1 MKPPVKTLEQ
11 LAALIDS
18 AVNDNNQVWA
28 SQMPV
33 NLYHPVSYSMSAG
46 GKRLR
51 PLMVLLGYQLFDD
64 KVERSVPIAMAIEV
78 FHNFT
83 LLHDD
88 IMDHADVRR
97 GQPTVHKK
105 YSANAAILSGDA
117 MSFLA
122 YGFLLECTSEKL
134 PQILKLF
141 TATALEVCEGQQY
154 DMDFEGR
161 MDVTAD
167 EYIMMIR
174 LKTAVLLGCALK
186 AGAMAGG
193 ATDVDADKLYEIGIR
208 LGIAFQL
215 QDDLLDTFGDESA
228 FGKKIGGDIVANK
241 KTYMLIKAIETAS
254 EPEKTALMDWLL
266 AKQFNA
272 AEKIEAVKS
281 IFGKLNIRTIT
292 SNLIQSYLD
301 GALSLLAELPAAP
314 GKKALLE
321 DQINKLV
328 NRNN

>member
-1 MKPPVKTLEQ
+1 MKTLEQ
-11 LAALIDS
+11 LIEMIDS
-18 AVNDNNQVWA
+18 AVKENNQVWA

-33 NLYHPVSYSMSAG
+33 NLYRPVSYSMSAG

-51 PLMVLLGYQLFDD
+51 PLMVLLGYQFFDD
-64 KVERSVPIAMAIEV
+64 AIERSIPVAMAIEV

-88 IMDHADVRR
+88 IMDQADVRR
-97 GQPTVHKK
+97 GLPTVHKK
-105 YSANAAILSGDA
+105 FSANAAILSGDA

-122 YGFLLECTSEKL
+122 YGFLLECTSERL

-141 TATALEVCEGQQY
+141 TRTALEVCEGQQY
-154 DMDFEGR
+154 DMDFESR

-186 AGAMAGG
+186 AGALAGG
-193 ATDVDADKLYEIGIR
+193 ADEVDADKLYEIGIR

-215 QDDLLDTFGDESA
+215 QDDLLDTFGNENE

-241 KTYMLIKAIETAS
+241 KTYLLIKALEKAY
-254 EPEKTALMDWLL
+254 EPEKSDLMDWLL
-266 AKQFNA
+266 VEQFNVT
-272 AEKIEAVKS
+272 EKIVAVKT
-281 IFGKLNIRTIT
+281 IFENLNVRTIT
-292 SNLIQSYLD
+292 IDLIQSHLD
-301 GALSLLAELPAAP
+301 GALSLLSELPAAP
-314 GKKALLE
+314 ERKALLE
-321 DQINKLV
+321 GLINKLV
-328 NRNN
+328 DRNH

>member
-1 MKPPVKTLEQ
+1 MKPPVNTLEQ
-11 LAALIDS
+11 LSAMIDS
-18 AVNDNNQVWA
+18 AVQMKNQVWA

-33 NLYHPVSYSMSAG
+33 NLYQPVSYSMSAG

-64 KVERSVPIAMAIEV
+64 QVERSIPVAMAIEV

-97 GQPTVHKK
+97 GLPTVHKAF
-105 YSANAAILSGDA
+105 SANAAILSGDA

-122 YGFLLECTSEKL
+122 YGFLLDSTSDKL
-134 PQILKLF
+134 PEIMKLF

-154 DMDFEGR
+154 DMDFEDR
-161 MDVTAD
+161 LDVTTD

-186 AGAMAGG
+186 AGALAGG
-193 ATDVDADKLYEIGIR
+193 ANEEDADKLYEVGIR

-215 QDDLLDTFGDESA
+215 QDDLLDTYGDESA

-241 KTYMLIKAIETAS
+241 KTYMLIKALETAR
-254 EPEKTALMDWLL
+254 EPEKSALMDWIMTR
-266 AKQFNA
+266 QFNA
-272 AEKIEAVKS
+272 QEKITAVKS
-281 IFGKLNIRTIT
+281 IFDKLNIQTLT
-292 SNLIQSYLD
+292 SDLIQSYLD
-301 GALSLLAELPAAP
+301 GVLSLLAEIPAAP
-314 GKKALLE
+314 ERKALLE
-321 DQINKLV
+321 NLVHKLV